1 MSKSLTNAEHFDFT
15 NLDGERLDLLGS
27 CVSFSD
33 TTDMGIVAKSIV
45 RRDGAIHQRVGAA
58 PQKYEFRCSIVGAD
72 CKARYLRIVSV
83 AKSNPEGLLVHPWF
97 GSQRAVVK
105 SISATTSSGDARDT
119 IEFTISFEESGIK
132 DAPKPSPAA
141 LARTASTQGALVSSL
156 SAGSIAAIQAQG
168 VAVSRASAGVL
179 SAIQDADAGLGTV
192 LDVDASLG
200 ALTSAVRVYAGPQA
214 ARRAAAVCLSH
225 ALQARARFAA
235 KRPLIGH
242 TVAASTSLGVL
253 CQRLYGGAALTA
265 KAEILRINRLATPY
279 NVPAGTALLIPDPA
293 KLIAS

>member
-15 NLDGERLDLLGS
+15 NADGERLDLLGA

-33 TTDMGIVAKSIV
+33 TIDMGIVAKSIV
-45 RRDGAIHQRVGAA
+45 RKDGALHMRVGAA

-72 CKARYLRIVSV
+72 CKARYLRIVTV
-83 AKSNPEGLLVHPWF
+83 CKSNPEGLLVHPWF
-97 GSQRAVVK
+97 GSQRAAVK

-119 IEFTISFEESGIK
+119 IEFTISFEESGVK
-132 DAPKPSPAA
+132 DAAKPSPAA

-156 SAGSIAAIQAQG
+156 SAGSTAAIQAQG
-168 VAVSRASAGVL
+168 VAISRASAGVL

-192 LDVDASLG
+192 LDVDASLNT
-200 ALTSAVRVYAGPQA
+200 LTSAVRVYAGPQA

-242 TVAASTSLGVL
+242 TVANATSLGVL
-253 CQRLYGGAALTA
+253 AQRLYGGAAVTA

-279 NVPAGTALLIPDPA
+279 NVPAGTVLLIPDPA

>member
-15 NLDGERLDLLGS
+15 NADGERLDLLGS

-33 TTDMGIVAKSIV
+33 TIDMGIVSKQIV
-45 RRDGAIHQRVGAA
+45 LRDGAIHQRVGAA

-72 CKARYLRIVSV
+72 CKARYLRIVTIC
-83 AKSNPEGLLVHPWF
+83 KSNPEGLLSHPWF

-105 SISATTSSGDARDT
+105 SISATTASGDARDT
-119 IEFTISFEESGIK
+119 IEFTVSFEESGIK

-156 SAGSIAAIQAQG
+156 SAGSTAAIQAQG
-168 VAVSRASAGVL
+168 VAISRASAGVL

-214 ARRAAAVCLSH
+214 AKRAAAVCLSH

-235 KRPLIGH
+235 KRPLVKH
-242 TVAASTSLGVL
+242 TITSAISLGVL
-253 CQRLYGGAALTA
+253 VQDLYGGGAAAA
-265 KAEILRINRLATPY
+265 KAEILRINRLATPF
-279 NVPAGTALLIPDPA
+279 NVPAGTVLQIPAPP
-293 KLIAS
+293 KP